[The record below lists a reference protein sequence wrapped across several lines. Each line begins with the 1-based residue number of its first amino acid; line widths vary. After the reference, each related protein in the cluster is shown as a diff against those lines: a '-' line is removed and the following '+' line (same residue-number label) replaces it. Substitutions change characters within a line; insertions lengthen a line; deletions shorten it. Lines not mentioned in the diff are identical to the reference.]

1 MLAGQ
6 GCCSLNVL
14 SGWKLVFPLY
24 DIPDSKIHGTN
35 MGPTWVLSA
44 PDGPHVGLMNLAIWD
59 AWLAVCLALQSVC
72 CYCRV
77 WRLTPWEKTAC
88 LNGVPKCWDF
98 EAHHGKVDIEPS
110 LHNQWC
116 PDYPQ
121 WPSQLALRRWP
132 NVNPLCWANVGTPTL
147 GQRGFVNWPNVGAP
161 TLRQHRP
168 NVGTLMLGQR
178 WHNVTPM
185 VVCQRCTNIGP
196 TAFLIMGC
204 DLNGCMFG
212 CVDQW
217 NISSWYGNVFCV
229 TGLRLPMDS
238 PH

>member
-1 MLAGQ
+1 MKMHLALSQCVTAPCGGGKLRSGAWKRGQ
-6 GCCSLNVL
+6 DSHVGMFSICHQSRWCFCHIGRTVLDKYLLSYHTVLNVGWPRVL
-14 SGWKLVFPLY
+14 FSECLVLTGWKLVFPLY

-132 NVNPLCWANVGTPTL
+132 NVNPYV
-147 GQRGFVNWPNVGAP
+147 
-161 TLRQHRP
+161 
-168 NVGTLMLGQR
+168 
-178 WHNVTPM
+178 
-185 VVCQRCTNIGP
+185 GP
-196 TAFLIMGC
+196 TSAH
-204 DLNGCMFG
+204 
-212 CVDQW
+212 
-217 NISSWYGNVFCV
+217 
-229 TGLRLPMDS
+229 RR
-238 PH
+238 